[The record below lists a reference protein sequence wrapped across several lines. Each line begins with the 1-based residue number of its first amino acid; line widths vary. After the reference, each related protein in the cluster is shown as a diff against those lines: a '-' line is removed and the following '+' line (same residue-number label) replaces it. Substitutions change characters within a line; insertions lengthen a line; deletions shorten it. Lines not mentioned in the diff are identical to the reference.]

1 MTAISITPG
10 YPTFADTDGSP
21 LNDGYVYIGLE
32 YQDPITAP
40 TTAFWDKEFR
50 IPADQPLR
58 TSGGYVVRDGSPA
71 AVYTGAAYSILVQ
84 NKNLVTVYNAPSAV
98 ITNVTN
104 DVEIITQYQG
114 AHATDPIA
122 RNDGTPLQTGDLY
135 FNTVV
140 NELKVWTGT
149 VWVPAVPGTVT
160 VENFTGTGAQTAFN
174 LATAPVAENNTQIYI
189 DGVYQQK
196 DTYTLSGATINFSTA
211 PPNLSGIEVV
221 TFSIASLGTTDA
233 SNVSYNEGSAGA
245 VNTSVQA
252 KLQETVSVKD
262 FGAAGDGV
270 TDDTAAIQAAIDYA
284 EADAKVIYFP
294 TGTFSVSTLS
304 ITNGIR
310 GISCDGI
317 IKGQGSAA
325 AATIVI
331 GETGAG
337 VSNAVFNLRMDQ
349 SAGDLVAVKAY
360 DIVGCT
366 FDQCQIYGFVN
377 SATTNHYA
385 FWCIGPCLRNMFTNN
400 HITLYDTPTQR
411 GFGIALYGP
420 DGGTEYG
427 GFFTGALVPSAAPA
441 SENIIANN
449 TIIDGSYA
457 VSLQYAEEC
466 IVDGNYCRNQNHRG
480 MYLASAALRNVISN
494 NQIVD
499 FLSSAVLLGY
509 NAWHNVVSG
518 NSCYSS
524 GVYAS
529 GEAAININ
537 SGSSYNLISG
547 NTIESPTNYGIYM
560 GADMRSNVVQGNCI
574 SNHYLAAIGL
584 DNDFIA
590 VRPANS
596 SYSRPNYGA
605 PPAPYTA
612 WSYVNSSDNVIK
624 NNTIGIGYTGRNT
637 AAIEVSQINGPNT
650 TQVIRTIIASN
661 DVISADNIGY
671 NLWFY
676 ADTDGRFFGTNV
688 TNNNF
693 NSGNSE
699 ASYNASGATTWAARI
714 RYYADNEQFDEVIN
728 GEPISFTDGDAT
740 PSVVTNSSVPSERLY
755 QFANTTATDVTDFD
769 NPYPN
774 QQIMLRMDS
783 NTTIKYNSSIIRTK
797 GSVDVTGNSNDF
809 IQFIHLP
816 NGIWYETWRSF

>member
-1 MTAISITPG
+1 MSTLLAFVESYFADPDYTTRIVAPNVDGFNVDIGNTGDSSWLIVNPTLNYTTGSIT
-10 YPTFADTDGSP
+10 
-21 LNDGYVYIGLE
+21 L
-32 YQDPITAP
+32 P
-40 TTAFWDKEFR
+40 TTAYAVNDQEITVVFTAQVSSFSITGAGATVLGAPTQIGTYDSFR
-50 IPADQPLR
+50 
-58 TSGGYVVRDGSPA
+58 VRYNAAQLTWYTLDTTGDGSGAGTSSIVRQDFTGDGVITTFALANAPA
-71 AVYTGAAYSILVQ
+71 ALG
-84 NKNLVTVYNAPSAV
+84 
-98 ITNVTN
+98 
-104 DVEIITQYQG
+104 
-114 AHATDPIA
+114 
-122 RNDGTPLQTGDLY
+122 
-135 FNTVV
+135 
-140 NELKVWTGT
+140 NELQV
-149 VWVPAVPGTVT
+149 
-160 VENFTGTGAQTAFN
+160 F
-174 LATAPVAENNTQIYI
+174 I
-189 DGVYQQK
+189 DGVYQERAGYSVSGN
-196 DTYTLSGATINFSTA
+196 DLVFSEAPPVLSTIEVLAWGVNDIGATTANLVTYTPA
-211 PPNLSGIEVV
+211 
-221 TFSIASLGTTDA
+221 GT
-233 SNVSYNEGSAGA
+233 GA
-245 VNTSVQA
+245 VATTVQA
-252 KLQETVSVKD
+252 KLRESVSVKD
-262 FGAAGDGV
+262 FGATGDGV

-284 EADAKVIYFP
+284 EANAKVIYFP

-331 GETGAG
+331 GSVGSG
-337 VSNAVFNLRMDQ
+337 ISNAVFNLRMDQ

-366 FDQCQIYGFVN
+366 FNQCQIYGFVN
-377 SATTNHYA
+377 SASTNHYA
-385 FWCIGPCLRNMFTNN
+385 FWCIGPCLRNTFNNN

-427 GFFTGALVPSAAPA
+427 GFFTGALVPSATPA
-441 SENIIANN
+441 NENIISNN
-449 TIIDGSYA
+449 TIINGSYA

-466 IVDGNYCRNQNHRG
+466 IVDGNYFRNQNHRG
-480 MYLASAALRNVISN
+480 IYIAVASLRNVISN

-509 NAWHNVVSG
+509 NSWHNVVSG
-518 NSCYSS
+518 NYCYSS
-524 GVYAS
+524 GVYVS

-537 SGSSYNLISG
+537 TGSSYNLIAG
-547 NTIESPTNYGIYM
+547 NAIESPTNYGIYM
-560 GADMRSNVVQGNCI
+560 GADMMSNVVQGNYI

-605 PPAPYTA
+605 PPSPYTA

-624 NNTIGIGYTGRNT
+624 NNTIGIGYAGRNT

-699 ASYNASGATTWAARI
+699 ASYNASGATTWADRI
-714 RYYADNEQFDEVIN
+714 RYYADNEQFDEIIN
-728 GEPISFTDGDAT
+728 GESISFADGDAT

-755 QFANTTATDVTDFD
+755 GFGNTTATSVTDFD

-774 QQIMLRMDS
+774 QQIMLRMDA